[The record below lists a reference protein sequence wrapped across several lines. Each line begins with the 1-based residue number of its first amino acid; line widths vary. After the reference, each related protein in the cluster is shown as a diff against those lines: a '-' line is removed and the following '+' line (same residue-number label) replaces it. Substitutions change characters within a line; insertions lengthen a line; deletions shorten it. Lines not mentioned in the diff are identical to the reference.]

1 MMNCHEATRLM
12 SESKE
17 RTLSTR
23 ERMALRFHT
32 MMCAGC
38 RRFDG
43 QLDFLRTAS
52 RTYTQKPDNDQ
63 RSDDEKD
70 G

>member
-1 MMNCHEATRLM
+1 MMNCHEATRLT

-17 RTLSTR
+17 RALSTR

-52 RTYTQKPDNDQ
+52 RTYTQKRDDD
-63 RSDDEKD
+63 RLSDDERD
-70 G
+70 H

>member
-17 RTLSTR
+17 RALSTK

-52 RTYTQKPDNDQ
+52 RAYTKNPGDDH
-63 RSDDEKD
+63 RSGDEKD
-70 G
+70 R

>member
-1 MMNCHEATRLM
+1 MMSCHEATRLM

-17 RTLSTR
+17 RTLSAR

-52 RTYTQKPDNDQ
+52 RAYTQKPDNDHCP
-63 RSDDEKD
+63 DEKKD